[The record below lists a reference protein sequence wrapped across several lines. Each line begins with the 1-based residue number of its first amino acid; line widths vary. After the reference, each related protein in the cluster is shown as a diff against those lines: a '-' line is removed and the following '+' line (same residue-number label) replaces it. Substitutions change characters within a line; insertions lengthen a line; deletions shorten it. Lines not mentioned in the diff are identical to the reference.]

1 MLNMIQEKKVDV
13 DLVSK
18 YRFATFCPKNVEHK
32 QEIFATPGDTP
43 LFELP
48 RVGRL
53 VHGGAR
59 QAGPQCA
66 QGRGPQ
72 QGVL

>member
-1 MLNMIQEKKVDV
+1 MIQEKKVDV

-18 YRFATFCPKNVEHK
+18 NRLG
-32 QEIFATPGDTP
+32 QEIFATPGDP
-43 LFELP
+43 PVFELP

-66 QGRGPQ
+66 QGRKPQ